1 MAQLARAG
9 GRMARL
15 ARAGGRARKDAESQD
30 DVSKTRLSTMPI
42 RGGGCTV
49 ALRAAQLAV

>member
-1 MAQLARAG
+1 
-9 GRMARL
+9 MARL